1 MAKQT
6 FDELMREHAPS
17 AYAEYENLLKLAR
30 DFGAEAVRQKLNNNS
45 QNATPNDTLKL
56 IQKDINKLSNDIVKK
71 VFDAVQ
77 LQLQQK
83 HTPRADSPRAQNA
96 LQNDDNRPANTQQQR
111 LQSVPWMKNLDIAAD
126 PKARQAEIAQ
136 IASNINNPKAF
147 TEQYANAV
155 RQAAEARLVNKLKN
169 MPKPSP
175 SKKIEPRPY

>member
-6 FDELMREHAPS
+6 FDELMREHAPT

-30 DFGAEAVRQKLNNNS
+30 DFGAEAVRQKLNNSS
-45 QNATPNDTLKL
+45 QNAGPNSTLQL

-83 HTPRADSPRAQNA
+83 HTPRADSPRAQNV
-96 LQNDDNRPANTQQQR
+96 LQNDGSRLTNTQQR
-111 LQSVPWMKNLDIAAD
+111 LQQVPWMKNLDIAAD

-147 TEQYANAV
+147 TEQFANAV
-155 RQAAEARLVNKLKN
+155 RQAAEARLVNRMKN
-169 MPKPSP
+169 MPQYKP
-175 SKKIEPRPY
+175 KNRLER

>member
-6 FDELMREHAPS
+6 FDELMREHAPT

-30 DFGAEAVRQKLNNNS
+30 DFGAEAVRKKLNEGS
-45 QNATPNDTLKL
+45 QNASPNSTLQL

-96 LQNDDNRPANTQQQR
+96 LQNDENRPANTQQQQR
-111 LQSVPWMKNLDIAAD
+111 LQQVPWMKNLDIAAD

-147 TEQYANAV
+147 TEQFANAV
-155 RQAAEARLVNKLKN
+155 RKAAEQRLVNRMKN
-169 MPKPSP
+169 MPQYKP
-175 SKKIEPRPY
+175 KNRLER